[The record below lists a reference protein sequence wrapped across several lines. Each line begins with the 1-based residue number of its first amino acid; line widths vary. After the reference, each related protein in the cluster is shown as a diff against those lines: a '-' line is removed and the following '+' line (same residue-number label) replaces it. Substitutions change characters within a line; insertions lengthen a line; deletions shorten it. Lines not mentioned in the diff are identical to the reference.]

1 MSFDFTT
8 VLSSQASAS
17 GSQWKGYPPYHFVG
31 GNIDEATVPVDELAA
46 ALDKV
51 FRAEGHSMAKYGM
64 ESGAQGYLPL
74 REFVVQNLKRRTEMQ
89 ITAEEVLLTSG
100 SLQAMDLVNQL
111 LLESG
116 DVVVLET
123 ANYGGALTRLDRLGV
138 DYVGVDLDDG
148 GMRMDHL
155 REVLS
160 DLKNK
165 GRQPK
170 YIYTIPTIQN
180 PTGTIMNRERRLEML
195 ELAAEFNVPIF
206 EDDCYADLIWDQQRP
221 PAIHALD
228 TDNRVIY
235 CGTFS
240 KTIAPALRV
249 GYLVAHWDVMKHVL
263 PLKTDAGSGALE
275 QMVLAE
281 YLPRHFDAHV
291 DALMPMLQAKSEAI
305 VEALDEH
312 FGAAAE
318 YTAPVGGIYIWVT
331 LPENVDSRKLA
342 TAAAGEGIA
351 INPGPEW
358 TVYGDQNK
366 NRMRLCFGHPTIENI
381 REGVARLA
389 DVCHREFGVPLR
401 SGNVQRQD

>member
-1 MSFDFTT
+1 
-8 VLSSQASAS
+8 
-17 GSQWKGYPPYHFVG
+17 
-31 GNIDEATVPVDELAA
+31 
-46 ALDKV
+46 
-51 FRAEGHSMAKYGM
+51 
-64 ESGAQGYLPL
+64 
-74 REFVVQNLKRRTEMQ
+74 
-89 ITAEEVLLTSG
+89 
-100 SLQAMDLVNQL
+100 
-111 LLESG
+111 
-116 DVVVLET
+116 
-123 ANYGGALTRLDRLGV
+123 
-138 DYVGVDLDDG
+138 
-148 GMRMDHL
+148 
-155 REVLS
+155 
-160 DLKNK
+160 
-165 GRQPK
+165 
-170 YIYTIPTIQN
+170 
-180 PTGTIMNRERRLEML
+180 
-195 ELAAEFNVPIF
+195 
-206 EDDCYADLIWDQQRP
+206 
-221 PAIHALD
+221 
-228 TDNRVIY
+228 
-235 CGTFS
+235 
-240 KTIAPALRV
+240 
-249 GYLVAHWDVMKHVL
+249 MKHVL